1 MLDAPTSHFLF
12 SSARSWLRWLIMC
25 RQTYLV
31 LAFGFVALMAGR
43 AQDQSPSPSPSPE
56 RSPVPQELKP
66 PAATPTPSLPPDLL
80 PNGQPPTTPTPAPL
94 PPDLLPNPSALP
106 SGTPPSTSKGL
117 PIPPAATPPGQ
128 NPADLLPHPVV
139 PGAPIQLPVPTP
151 PPKPL
156 AEQAVRDRIRFFELQ
171 TLGRRDDT
179 TRYYLAQ
186 ANAAT
191 NIEYRRR
198 WLQAYYKRIADYIGV
213 HDPAFKPN
221 ATAWLA
227 GKMAIVKQNPKL
239 IQPTVPLYEIRVG
252 AARQVAPPP

>member
-1 MLDAPTSHFLF
+1 
-12 SSARSWLRWLIMC
+12 MC
-25 RQTYLV
+25 RQMFLV
-31 LAFGFVALMAGR
+31 LAFGFVAVIAGH
-43 AQDQSPSPSPSPE
+43 AQDESPSPSPTPE

-80 PNGQPPTTPTPAPL
+80 PNGQAPTTPTPAPL

-106 SGTPPSTSKGL
+106 SATPPPAQKAL

-128 NPADLLPHPVV
+128 NPADLLPNPLA

-156 AEQAVRDRIRFFELQ
+156 AEQVVRDKVRFVQLE
-171 TLGRRDDT
+171 TLSRRDDT

-191 NIEYRRR
+191 NMEYRRR
-198 WLQAYYKRIADYIGV
+198 WLAAYYKRIADYIGV
-213 HDPAFKPN
+213 HDAALKPS

-227 GKMAIVKQNPKL
+227 GKMALVKQNPKV
-239 IQPTVPLYEIRVG
+239 IQPTVPLHEIRVG
-252 AARQVAPPP
+252 AARQVTPPP